1 MVQTKFQQ
9 DTCSEVI
16 AEGLVLLFTASLDQG
31 QIPDDWKHANVT
43 PLFKGGNK
51 NRSIA
56 ENYRPVSLTSITCK
70 LMEHIVHS
78 HIMYHFDENQTL
90 TEVQHGFRKNRSC
103 ETQLLETID
112 NLAKAL
118 NNREQIDSILL
129 DFSKAFD
136 KVYHRKLLIKL
147 YGITGNIHN
156 WITDFLHNRTQ
167 RVLVR
172 GTFSEPKAVKS
183 GVPQGTVLGPL
194 LFLAYINDMPENI
207 KSKIALFADDA
218 YVYKSIKSE
227 EDVSDLQNDI
237 DQLVKWEK
245 LWSMEFHPSKCF
257 LLRITNKRKILQ
269 GEYNIHNHTLKLVD
283 SAKYLGVTISK
294 DLSWK
299 KHIAIITSKATN
311 TRLFLQRNLTFTDSE
326 TRLLCYKTYIR
337 PIVEYASAVWNPV
350 GNSTLTSKLESV
362 QRKSLRWIHSKWT
375 YGTSPTAQMKSSKL
389 TTLDSRKMLITS
401 ENAF

>member
-1 MVQTKFQQ
+1 
-9 DTCSEVI
+9 
-16 AEGLVLLFTASLDQG
+16 
-31 QIPDDWKHANVT
+31 
-43 PLFKGGNK
+43 
-51 NRSIA
+51 
-56 ENYRPVSLTSITCK
+56 
-70 LMEHIVHS
+70 MEHIVHS
-78 HIMYHFDENQTL
+78 HIMHHLDNNGTL
-90 TEVQHGFRKNRSC
+90 TDIQHGFRKYRSC

-136 KVYHRKLLIKL
+136 KVCHRKLLIKL
-147 YGITGNIHN
+147 NHYGITGNIHT

-172 GTFSEPKAVKS
+172 GTFSEPIAVKS

-194 LFLAYINDMPENI
+194 LFLVYINDMPDTV
-207 KSKIALFADDA
+207 KSKIALFADDT
-218 YVYKSIKSE
+218 YLYKSIKSE
-227 EDVSDLQNDI
+227 DDIAALQNDI

-245 LWSMEFHPSKCF
+245 LWSMEFNPSKCF

-269 GEYNIHNHTLKLVD
+269 GDYRIHNQTLKLVEN
-283 SAKYLGVTISK
+283 AKYLGVTISK

-299 KHIAIITSKATN
+299 KHVANITSKATN

-326 TRLLCYKTYIR
+326 TRLQCYKTYVR

-350 GNSTLTSKLESV
+350 GNISLTSKLESV
-362 QRKSLRWIHSKWT
+362 QRKSLRWIHNKWS
-375 YGTSPTAQMKSSKL
+375 YETSPTVLMKSSKL
-389 TTLDSRKMLITS
+389 TTLESRRMSSRFKMFFDLMNEKNICAKKSFPQDSAVLTSSITLFLGLS
-401 ENAF
+401 DHMNNLSFLMS